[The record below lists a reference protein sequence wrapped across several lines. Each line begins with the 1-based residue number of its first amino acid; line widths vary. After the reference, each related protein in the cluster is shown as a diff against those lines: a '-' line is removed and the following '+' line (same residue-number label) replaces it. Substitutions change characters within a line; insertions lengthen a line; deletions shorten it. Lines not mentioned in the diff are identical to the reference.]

1 MAGLN
6 RFLSRLGERGLPFLQ
21 LLKRQDKFEWTTEAA
36 EALENLK
43 HHLQSPPILTAP
55 LPGEELLLYIA
66 ATSHVVSTSIVVEHP
81 EEGHAYGVQR
91 PVYFISEVLSES
103 KVRYPS
109 IQKLLYEILITSR
122 KLQHYFDEYKI
133 SVITD

>member
-1 MAGLN
+1 MAAFN
-6 RFLSRLGERGLPFLQ
+6 QFLSRLGEWGLPFFK

-36 EALENLK
+36 EALDNLK

-55 LPGEELLLYIA
+55 LPSEELLLYIA
-66 ATSHVVSTSIVVEHP
+66 ATTHVVSTVIVVERS

-109 IQKLLYEILITSR
+109 FRNFCME
-122 KLQHYFDEYKI
+122 F
-133 SVITD
+133 